1 MPGLLLCSVTA
12 NTKDF
17 GSFNAS
23 SILATTTII
32 IKFHIMKMFKT
43 YKKVKDIFVKPKIR
57 FFCCPWRSSPLFP
70 VWRRGNTIW
79 LSRKIRW
86 GSFINDYKVYKPENI
101 YIKIGDKYS
110 LTNHKLPKKYVW
122 RSDIRKKLKKF
133 GLGWIKPSYELP
145 MWLTFRFFDHD
156 IYWDTGE
163 YGDINVY
170 GSPSCSLILFGYSFN
185 WILVPPEADVKGF
198 LNFYWEFILSY
209 LENKNLLDASKSIGK
224 WEYKDGYFYGAALDY
239 LKEPYKTQLKN
250 VREDKNIFG
259 KSIQNRYNNLLR
271 QAKNS

>member
-1 MPGLLLCSVTA
+1 
-12 NTKDF
+12 
-17 GSFNAS
+17 
-23 SILATTTII
+23 
-32 IKFHIMKMFKT
+32 
-43 YKKVKDIFVKPKIR
+43 
-57 FFCCPWRSSPLFP
+57 
-70 VWRRGNTIW
+70 
-79 LSRKIRW
+79 
-86 GSFINDYKVYKPENI
+86 
-101 YIKIGDKYS
+101 
-110 LTNHKLPKKYVW
+110 
-122 RSDIRKKLKKF
+122 
-133 GLGWIKPSYELP
+133 

-170 GSPSCSLILFGYSFN
+170 GFPSCSLILFGYSFN

-198 LNFYWEFILSY
+198 LNFYWEFILNY

-224 WEYKDGYFYGAALDY
+224 WKYEDKYFYGAALDY

>member
-86 GSFINDYKVYKPENI
+86 GSFTNNYKVYKPENI

-156 IYWDTGE
+156 IYWDTG
-163 YGDINVY
+163 
-170 GSPSCSLILFGYSFN
+170 
-185 WILVPPEADVKGF
+185 
-198 LNFYWEFILSY
+198 
-209 LENKNLLDASKSIGK
+209 
-224 WEYKDGYFYGAALDY
+224 
-239 LKEPYKTQLKN
+239 
-250 VREDKNIFG
+250 
-259 KSIQNRYNNLLR
+259 
-271 QAKNS
+271 